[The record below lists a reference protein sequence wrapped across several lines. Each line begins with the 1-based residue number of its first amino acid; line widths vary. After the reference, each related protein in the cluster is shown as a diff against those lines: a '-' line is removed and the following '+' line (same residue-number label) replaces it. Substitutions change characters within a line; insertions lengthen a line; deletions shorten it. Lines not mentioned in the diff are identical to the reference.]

1 MPVHF
6 LTAEQAAQYGR
17 YAGEPS
23 PAQLA
28 QYFFLD
34 DADRAFLRALRQAET
49 QWGCAVQLGTVRFLG
64 TFVDDPRNIPANV
77 GEYLAEQLG
86 LDATPNLPVYF
97 QSRVHWDHQR
107 RIMAHYHYFPFEAQP
122 QHWRLTRWLYIRA
135 WTAAERPSLLFDQ
148 ATASW
153 NQFLRRRNP

>member
-1 MPVHF
+1 MKGGDPVPVNF

-34 DADRAFLRALRQAET
+34 DADRAFLRALRQEET

-64 TFVDDPRNIPANV
+64 TFVDDPGNIPASV
-77 GEYLAEQLG
+77 GEYG
-86 LDATPNLPVYF
+86 N
-97 QSRVHWDHQR
+97 S
-107 RIMAHYHYFPFEAQP
+107 
-122 QHWRLTRWLYIRA
+122 
-135 WTAAERPSLLFDQ
+135 PSAD
-148 ATASW
+148 
-153 NQFLRRRNP
+153 R

>member
-1 MPVHF
+1 MPVNF

-34 DADRAFLRALRQAET
+34 DADRAFLRALRQEET

-64 TFVDDPRNIPANV
+64 TFVDDPGNIP
-77 GEYLAEQLG
+77 ERWRI
-86 LDATPNLPVYF
+86 
-97 QSRVHWDHQR
+97 SRRTTRPR
-107 RIMAHYHYFPFEAQP
+107 RYAQP
-122 QHWRLTRWLYIRA
+122 PRVLSKPGPLGPPTTHYC
-135 WTAAERPSLLFDQ
+135 PVPLF
-148 ATASW
+148 
-153 NQFLRRRNP
+153 PV